1 MSEFDATAPGIDAT
15 VVLLGTQA
23 GAGKGGISSI
33 IGQHLEIV
41 RRVLPGRDV
50 QHLVTHRGNGWR
62 GKLLPAF
69 GCVPAILRAAGLA
82 RSRGETFVAMAHP
95 GSGFCLIRTAA
106 LAMLCKLTG
115 GKVAWFFHTPVLQQ
129 YLEHRFWRCFFAWVA
144 NASDELCF
152 LTQHGRS
159 TFLRW
164 FPRAAPRSSVIG
176 NPLPP
181 DTPAIDEAVLRAGPA
196 AIGSTI
202 LCMSRL
208 VEGKGVDSVIAAMP
222 LLPGYRLLIAG
233 EGDQEAQLRTMV
245 ARLGL
250 GERVAF
256 LGWVSGSGKERLWR
270 ECGLFCLPS
279 RCDSFGMSFVEA
291 IVRGVPVVA
300 LAWAGVPEVVSA
312 RWNVLIAD
320 DTPADVAAGVRATL
334 AFEGEPDHRV
344 RRRIDILER
353 FADERIEHSCRD
365 LLMRVCR

>member
-1 MSEFDATAPGIDAT
+1 
-15 VVLLGTQA
+15 
-23 GAGKGGISSI
+23 
-33 IGQHLEIV
+33 
-41 RRVLPGRDV
+41 
-50 QHLVTHRGNGWR
+50 
-62 GKLLPAF
+62 
-69 GCVPAILRAAGLA
+69 
-82 RSRGETFVAMAHP
+82 
-95 GSGFCLIRTAA
+95 
-106 LAMLCKLTG
+106 
-115 GKVAWFFHTPVLQQ
+115 
-129 YLEHRFWRCFFAWVA
+129 
-144 NASDELCF
+144 
-152 LTQHGRS
+152 
-159 TFLRW
+159 
-164 FPRAAPRSSVIG
+164 
-176 NPLPP
+176 
-181 DTPAIDEAVLRAGPA
+181 
-196 AIGSTI
+196 
-202 LCMSRL
+202 
-208 VEGKGVDSVIAAMP
+208 MP

-300 LAWAGVPEVVSA
+300 LDWAGVPEVVSA

-320 DTPADVAAGVRATL
+320 DTPADVAAGVHATL

-344 RRRIDILER
+344 RRRIDILEQ